1 LVPDGTNACRKSLAA
16 VDLVGAT
23 SGALSPAGRRAAMSH
38 GGAPLSRKLPAFL
51 VALSLLAALPGVAL
65 AQTNRAT
72 LIDVHRITISK
83 AKPGS
88 GTANCSNQPTNPG
101 NGGFLFTGWKVQG
114 NKAATLNT
122 NSIPNGLGSAAT
134 IRTQLSNSFG
144 TWKTADNAAPS
155 IAVTGTTSITKATA
169 NHSYDVLFGRTGG
182 SSIAVT
188 YTWQWSNGEI
198 ESDTVFNSR
207 LPWFIANS
215 EADGCDE
222 GTAKYDLANIATHE
236 FGHTYGLDHPNGRWE
251 TMYAFGFT
259 GETLKRSLGA
269 GDTDGIR
276 ARY

>member
-1 LVPDGTNACRKSLAA
+1 
-16 VDLVGAT
+16 
-23 SGALSPAGRRAAMSH
+23 MSH
-38 GGAPLSRKLPAFL
+38 GGAPLSRKLSAFL

-83 AKPGS
+83 AKPGPS
-88 GTANCSNQPTNPG
+88 TANCSNQPANPG

-114 NKAATLNT
+114 NKVASLNA
-122 NSIPNGLGSAAT
+122 NSVPGGLGSTAAV
-134 IRTQLSNSFG
+134 RTQLSNSFA
-144 TWKTADNAAPS
+144 TWKGAESAAPS
-155 IAVTGTTSITKATA
+155 IAVTGTTSITRATA

-207 LPWFIANS
+207 LPWFIAGA
-215 EADGCDE
+215 EGDGCVE
-222 GTAKYDLANIATHE
+222 STARYDLANIATHE
-236 FGHTYGLDHPNGRWE
+236 FGHTYGLDHPANARWE

>member
-1 LVPDGTNACRKSLAA
+1 
-16 VDLVGAT
+16 
-23 SGALSPAGRRAAMSH
+23 
-38 GGAPLSRKLPAFL
+38 LSRKLPALL

-83 AKPGS
+83 AKPPPP
-88 GTANCSNQPTNPG
+88 TANCSNQPPNPG
-101 NGGFLFTGWKVQG
+101 NGGFAFTGWQVQG
-114 NKAATLNT
+114 NKAASLNPNT
-122 NSIPNGLGSAAT
+122 IPSGLGSEAAV
-134 IRTQLSNSFG
+134 RTQLTNSFAA
-144 TWKTADNAAPS
+144 WKGAENAAPS
-155 IAVTGTTSITKATA
+155 ISVTGTTTVTRATA
-169 NHSYDVLFGRTGG
+169 NHSYDVMFGRAGG
-182 SSIAVT
+182 STIAVT

-207 LPWFIANS
+207 LPWFIAGS
-215 EADGCDE
+215 EGDGCVE
-222 GTAKYDLANIATHE
+222 STARYDLANIATHE
-236 FGHTYGLDHPNGRWE
+236 FGHTYGLDHPANARWE